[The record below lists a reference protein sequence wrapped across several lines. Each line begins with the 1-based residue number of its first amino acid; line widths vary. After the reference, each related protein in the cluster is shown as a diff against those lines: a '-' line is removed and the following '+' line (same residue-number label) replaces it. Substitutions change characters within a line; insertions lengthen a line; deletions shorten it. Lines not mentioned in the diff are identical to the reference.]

1 MVCLLLRPADNS
13 GDILPV
19 ISSLVLVSSSLAV
32 TQLVRDRLNLLSGEW
47 PENPARGC
55 KVLEM
60 MRIRCS
66 ALLPEDFDPEAE
78 RAAAME
84 ERYGRIH

>member
-1 MVCLLLRPADNS
+1 MLLRPADNS

-19 ISSLVLVSSSLAV
+19 ISSSVLVSGSLAV